1 MADYM
6 NLIGEYDKKP
16 LSLFRK
22 MLTDTLGLANERH
35 TIKALIEMDVTE
47 TRKAIKNYR
56 KHTGKDLSL
65 FVYIIKSI
73 SKALSENPEVQ
84 CMIKGNKIITFKDV
98 DISVSVEKSFKDERI
113 PVLHIIRKANE
124 KFLEEIQNEIK
135 NVQEQSVEKTLQG
148 QDRQSKLVMF
158 MMRFPK
164 FIRMIFW
171 RMILNNPFNIKKHL
185 GTTGF
190 TSVGMFGKVSGWPIS
205 LSHFTV
211 AFIMGGVSRKPAIIR
226 NNIEHRDILTLTIA
240 FDHDTI
246 DGAPASRFT
255 NRLVRLVERGEL
267 LKDDV
272 S

>member
-1 MADYM
+1 M

-22 MLTDTLGLANERH
+22 MLTDTLVLANERH
-35 TIKALIEMDVTE
+35 TIKALIEMDVTD

-65 FVYIIKSI
+65 FIYITKSI
-73 SKALSENPEVQ
+73 AQAISENPEVQ

-98 DISVSVEKSFKDERI
+98 DISVSVEKSFNDERI

-124 KFLEEIQNEIK
+124 KSLEEIQTEIK
-135 NVQEQSVEKTLQG
+135 AVQEQPVMKTLQG
-148 QDRQSKLVMF
+148 QDRLSKLVMF
-158 MMRFPK
+158 MMKFPK

-171 RMILNNPFNIKKHL
+171 KMILNNPFNIKKHL

-211 AFIMGGVSRKPAIIR
+211 AFVMGGVTRKPVLFKGK
-226 NNIEHRDILTLTIA
+226 IEPRDMLTLTIA

-255 NRLVRLVERGEL
+255 NRLVRLVERREL
-267 LKDDV
+267 LRGDV